1 MSAPTSRPR
10 GSLYRGGQGMW
21 SWVAHRITGVL
32 VFFFLFAHILDT
44 ALLRVSPNSYD
55 RVVDIYRNPFVNLL
69 ELGLV
74 GAVLYHGLNGL
85 RIMLIDFWSAG
96 AKYQKQ
102 MLAVVVTIWVAVMV
116 PGAYFML
123 EHAAK
128 QLFGSA

>member
-1 MSAPTSRPR
+1 MASPSRPR

-32 VFFFLFAHILDT
+32 VFFFLFVHVLDT
-44 ALLRVSPNSYD
+44 AMVRVSPNSYD
-55 RVVDIYRNPFVNLL
+55 RVTNIYKNPLVNLL

-74 GAVLYHGLNGL
+74 GAVLYHGLNGI

-96 AKYQKQ
+96 ARYQKQ
-102 MLAVVVTIWVAVMV
+102 MLVGVVTIWVVVMV

>member
-1 MSAPTSRPR
+1 MAQTSRSR

-32 VFFFLFAHILDT
+32 VFFFLFVHVLDT

-55 RVVDIYRNPFVNLL
+55 RVTNIYKNPIVNLF
-69 ELGLV
+69 ELLLA
-74 GAVLYHGLNGL
+74 GAVIYHVLNGI

-96 AKYQKQ
+96 ARYQKQ
-102 MLAVVVTIWVAVMV
+102 MFVAVMTLWVALMV
-116 PGAYFML
+116 PAAYFTL

-128 QLFGSA
+128 QLFGSS

>member
-1 MSAPTSRPR
+1 MAQSTRPR

-32 VFFFLFAHILDT
+32 IFFFLFAHILET

-55 RVVDIYRNPFVNLL
+55 KVVDIYKNPIVNLL
-69 ELGLV
+69 ELVLV
-74 GAVLYHGLNGL
+74 GAVVYHALNGI
-85 RIMLIDFWSAG
+85 RITLVDFWSAG
-96 AKYQKQ
+96 ARYHKH
-102 MLAVVVTIWVAVMV
+102 MLVAVVTIWVAVMV
-116 PGAYFML
+116 PSAYFVL

>member
-1 MSAPTSRPR
+1 MAQSSRPS

-32 VFFFLFAHILDT
+32 VFFFLFAHILET

-55 RVVDIYRNPFVNLL
+55 KVVDIYRNPFVNLL

-74 GAVLYHGLNGL
+74 GAVVYHVLNGV
-85 RIMLIDFWSAG
+85 RIMLVDFWSAG
-96 AKYQKQ
+96 AKYHKH
-102 MLAVVVTIWVAVMV
+102 MLVVVLAIWVTVMV
-116 PGAYFML
+116 PSAYFML

-128 QLFGSA
+128 QLFGSS